1 MSKFLF
7 TVWPLTGHIHPN
19 LAIATEL
26 QKLGHRVAFY
36 TGSRARAMVEGA
48 GFEYFPLRKVDENL
62 IEEMFLSPR
71 GIQSANANPF
81 RLRDRWRQCVL
92 DSAPAQLEDLN
103 EVMAS
108 WQPDVIVC
116 DPTMWA
122 PFLILRETR
131 HIPVAIFGLV
141 PACHLSGRDGPILG
155 FALPRARTSLER
167 MRARALRGVSDLFLR
182 PVRRDASRLRA
193 HHALSPLECSVTD
206 FAGRMPLYLV
216 PGSPE
221 FDYQRDDL
229 PSSVH
234 YVGPCLWKGSKEESL
249 PQWIA
254 DLPSDQPLIYASEG
268 TVQLKPV
275 VLRAVAQGLAGLP
288 VQVILTTGKHRD
300 PATLDLGVQPLPS
313 NIHVAQ
319 WIPLTPLL
327 RKLSAMVTIGGPSTM
342 MAAFEAGVPVVVV
355 PFTWDHPETGWR
367 VAESGAGI
375 HLPPKQCTPERMRD
389 AVERLL
395 HEPAFR
401 QNAQRLAR
409 SFVRCGGASRAAEL
423 IAALV
428 PENQQTG

>member
-26 QKLGHRVAFY
+26 KKLGHRVAFY
-36 TGSRARAMVEGA
+36 TGSRARGMVEGA
-48 GFEYFPLRKVDENL
+48 GFECFPLRKVDENL

-71 GIQSANANPF
+71 GIQSASANPF

-92 DSAPAQLEDLN
+92 DSVPAQLEDL
-103 EVMAS
+103 EEIVAS
-108 WQPDVIVC
+108 WHPDAVVC

-122 PFLILRETR
+122 PFLVLSESRR
-131 HIPVAIFGLV
+131 IPVAIFGLV

-155 FALPRARTSLER
+155 FPLPRARTRLER
-167 MRARALRGVSDLFLR
+167 LRARLLRGLSDFFLR

-193 HHALSPLECSVTD
+193 SHGLSPLDCSVTD

-221 FDYQRDDL
+221 FDYHRTDL
-229 PSSVH
+229 PPSVH
-234 YVGPCLWKGSKEESL
+234 YVGPCLWKGSKDESL
-249 PQWIA
+249 PEWVA
-254 DLPSDQPLIYASEG
+254 GLPPDQPLIYASEG
-268 TVQLKPV
+268 TVQLRPV

-300 PATLDLGVQPLPS
+300 PATLDLGVQPLPP

-327 RKLSAMVTIGGPSTM
+327 KKLSAMVTIGGPSTM

-367 VAESGAGI
+367 VAESRAGI
-375 HLPPKQCTPERMRD
+375 HLQPKQCTPERMRV
-389 AVERLL
+389 AVERVLR
-395 HEPAFR
+395 EPGFR

-409 SFVRCGGASRAAEL
+409 SFERCGGAVRAAEL

-428 PENQQTG
+428 PENRKTA

>member
-1 MSKFLF
+1 M
-7 TVWPLTGHIHPN
+7 
-19 LAIATEL
+19 
-26 QKLGHRVAFY
+26 VA
-36 TGSRARAMVEGA
+36 GRGQDER
-48 GFEYFPLRKVDENL
+48 VDEDL

-71 GIQSANANPF
+71 GIQSASANPF
-81 RLRDRWRQCVL
+81 HLRDRWRRCVL
-92 DSAPAQLEDLN
+92 DSVPAQLEDLD
-103 EVMAS
+103 EIVAS

-122 PFLILRETR
+122 PFLVLCETR
-131 HIPVAIFGLV
+131 RIPVAIFGLV
-141 PACHLSGRDGPILG
+141 PACHISGRDGPILG
-155 FALPRARTSLER
+155 FPLPRALTSRER
-167 MRARALRGVSDLFLR
+167 LRARVLRGVSDLFLR

-193 HHALSPLECSVTD
+193 SYGLSPLDCSVTD

-229 PSSVH
+229 PPSVH
-234 YVGPCLWKGSKEESL
+234 YVGPCLWKGSKAESL
-249 PQWIA
+249 PEWVA
-254 DLPSDQPLIYASEG
+254 GLPPGQPVIYASEG

-327 RKLSAMVTIGGPSTM
+327 ERLSAMVTIGGPSTM

-375 HLPPKQCTPERMRD
+375 HLQPKQCTPERMRV

-395 HEPAFR
+395 KEPSFR
-401 QNAQRLAR
+401 ENAQRLAR
-409 SFVRCGGASRAAEL
+409 SFVRCGGAARAAEL

-428 PENQQTG
+428 PENRKTV

>member
-26 QKLGHRVAFY
+26 EKLGHRVAFF
-36 TGSRARAMVEGA
+36 TGSHARAMVEGA
-48 GFEYFPLRKVDENL
+48 GFACFPLRKVNENL

-71 GIQSANANPF
+71 GIQSASANPF
-81 RLRDRWRQCVL
+81 QLRDRWRKCVL
-92 DSAPAQLEDLN
+92 DSVPAQLADL
-103 EVMAS
+103 EEIMAS
-108 WQPDVIVC
+108 WQPDAIVC

-131 HIPVAIFGLV
+131 NIPVAIFGLV
-141 PACHLSGRDGPILG
+141 PACHISGRDGPILG
-155 FALPRARTSLER
+155 FALPRARTSFGR
-167 MRARALRGVSDLFLR
+167 MRARVLRRVSDLFLR

-193 HHALSPLECSVTD
+193 SRGLPPLDCSVTD

-229 PSSVH
+229 PPSVH

-249 PQWIA
+249 PPWVE
-254 DLPSDQPLIYASEG
+254 DLPRNQPLIYASEG

-275 VLRAVAQGLAGLP
+275 VLRAVAQGLAGHP
-288 VQVILTTGKHRD
+288 VQVIITTGKHRD
-300 PATLDLGVQPLPS
+300 PATLDLGVHPLPS

-327 RKLSAMVTIGGPSTM
+327 KKLAAMVTIGGPSTM
-342 MAAFEAGVPVVVV
+342 MAALEAGVPVVVV

-375 HLPPKQCTPERMRD
+375 HLPPKLCTPERMRV
-389 AVERLL
+389 AVEHVLK
-395 HEPAFR
+395 EPSFR

-409 SFVRCGGASRAAEL
+409 SFERRGGAARAAEL
-423 IAALV
+423 IARLV
-428 PENQQTG
+428 PENRTAG